1 MTETAKGIAAIIL
14 ACTVWGLSGLFYK
27 LLAGLPVLD
36 VLAHRTIWGAV
47 FFMLILSVQG
57 RVAVPFRA
65 LRAGRTLRVLAAA
78 SLLIGFNWML
88 FVWAIK
94 SDQALEASLGYYI
107 FPLVVVLFGLMFF
120 GERLGRGETL
130 AVLLAALAVVVLTAG
145 LGVAPWIALGI
156 ALSFG
161 AYGAVKKRLDMGPV
175 VSVTAE
181 SLLLV
186 GPALAWLAW
195 SAAQGGAVMG
205 GSWQLALTLMLAG
218 PMTATPLILFSYGA
232 RRIDLA
238 SVGVLSY
245 LNPSLQFAVAV
256 LIFAEPFTGWHMI
269 AFAMIWT
276 ALALYSLARWRYRP
290 VAPRPSIRS

>member
-1 MTETAKGIAAIIL
+1 MTESAKGVGAIIL
-14 ACTVWGLSGLFYK
+14 ACTIWGLSGMFYK

-47 FFMLILSVQG
+47 FFLLILGVQG

-65 LRAGRTLRVLAAA
+65 LRAWGTLRVLAAA

-107 FPLVVVLFGLMFF
+107 FPLVVVLFGLLFF

-130 AVLLAALAVVVLTAG
+130 AVLLAALAVIVLTAG
-145 LGVAPWIALGI
+145 LGVAPWISLGI

-195 SAAQGGAVMG
+195 SSGPVMG
-205 GSWQLALTLMLAG
+205 GSWPLALTLMLAG